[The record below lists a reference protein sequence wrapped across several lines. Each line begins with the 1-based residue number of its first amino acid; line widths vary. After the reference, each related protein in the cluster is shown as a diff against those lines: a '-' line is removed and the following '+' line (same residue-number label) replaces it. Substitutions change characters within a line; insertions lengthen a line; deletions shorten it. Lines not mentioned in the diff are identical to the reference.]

1 MANNQLSNV
10 GLFVPTTYTV
20 DVTQL
25 HTVNIPSP
33 EFKELLVRLY
43 QNINSI
49 CTALNLKDSGYY
61 VETEF
66 MNSQL
71 LFPNPN
77 FQPSQ
82 YRQIFRTVV
91 NFGTLP
97 NNTSTSVAH
106 NIDITNTYTFTRI
119 YGAASD
125 TTNLTYIPLPY
136 VSTTSTNNIELSVNA
151 TDVTITTT
159 FDYSSYTT
167 CYVILEYV
175 KQ

>member
-10 GLFVPTTYTV
+10 GLFVPTTYTM
-20 DVTQL
+20 DVSQL
-25 HTVNIPSP
+25 YSTNVNSP
-33 EFKELLVRLY
+33 EFKELLIRLY

-77 FQPSQ
+77 FQPGQ

-97 NNTSTSVAH
+97 NNTTTSVAH

-136 VSTTSTNNIELSVNA
+136 VSTTATNNIELSVDA
-151 TDVTITTT
+151 TNVTISTTA
-159 FDYSSYTT
+159 DYSSYTT
-167 CYVILEYV
+167 CYVVLEYV

>member
-1 MANNQLSNV
+1 MANNQLSNI
-10 GLFVPTTYTV
+10 GLFVPTTYIF

-25 HTVNIPSP
+25 QSVDVNKP

-61 VETEF
+61 VQTEF

-71 LFPNPN
+71 LFPNPSS
-77 FQPSQ
+77 QPNE

-91 NFGTLP
+91 NFGALP
-97 NNTSTSVAH
+97 NATSKSVAH
-106 NIDITNTYTFTRI
+106 NIDITSAYTFTRI
-119 YGAASD
+119 YAAASN
-125 TTNLTYIPLPY
+125 TTSLTYIPLPY
-136 VSTTSTNNIELSVNA
+136 VSTTTSNNIELDVNA
-151 TDVTITTT
+151 TNVTITTAAN
-159 FDYSSYTT
+159 YSAYNV
-167 CYVILEYV
+167 CYVICEYV